1 MTKQTIRLPHRSK
14 ERIEEL
20 KEQAPESLAL
30 NSQSATVDLLMASII
45 AGDFDHIEP
54 TETPKPHRVAV
65 DQELYQQLEHKAK
78 ELGFKSRVELIDR
91 ALREEHRQS
100 KMAKDGRY
108 KDPMKNSYYPFKRR
122 LEGPEASLSEYKVLK
137 QKRHREKLKKEK
149 NE

>member
-1 MTKQTIRLPHRSK
+1 MTKQTIRLPHQAKR
-14 ERIEEL
+14 RIDEL
-20 KEQAPESLAL
+20 KENAPETLAL
-30 NSQSATVDLLMASII
+30 NSQSATIDLIMASII

-54 TETPKPHRVAV
+54 TTPRKPHRVAV
-65 DQELYQQLEHKAK
+65 DQELYQQLEIKAR

-91 ALREEHRQS
+91 ALKEEHRQTM
-100 KMAKDGRY
+100 MAKADRY
-108 KDPMKNSYYPFKRR
+108 KDPMKNEYYAFKRR

>member
-1 MTKQTIRLPHRSK
+1 MTKQTIRLPHRAK

-20 KEQAPESLAL
+20 KENAPETLAL
-30 NSQSATVDLLMASII
+30 NSQSATIDLLMASII

-65 DQELYQQLEHKAK
+65 DQELYQQLEIKAK

-100 KMAKDGRY
+100 MMAKDGRF
-108 KDPMKNSYYPFKRR
+108 KDPMRNTYYPFKRR
-122 LEGPEASLSEYKVLK
+122 LEGPENSLSDYMVLK
-137 QKRHREKLKKEK
+137 QKRHREKLKES
-149 NE
+149 E